1 MGDKEMKAVFTTIS
15 ILALTASTS
24 AFAPATNAFSR
35 QSSISTAIFSEV
47 ATPEINELDFENVD
61 LVRALGSRRL
71 KGMLRTMKREKKKKR
86 KRLRRKE
93 WQRKLDMKQE
103 WWQEV
108 ENEEM
113 EHKYQTYYCRKLIGG
128 TIYQLHMLSR

>member
-1 MGDKEMKAVFTTIS
+1 MKAVFTTIS

-71 KGMLRTMKREKKKKR
+71 KGMLRTMKRERAAEAREEKEAEEIKAKRVAKKARYEARMVARGR
-86 KRLRRKE
+86 K
-93 WQRKLDMKQE
+93 
-103 WWQEV
+103 
-108 ENEEM
+108 
-113 EHKYQTYYCRKLIGG
+113 
-128 TIYQLHMLSR
+128 